1 MRPIAVPRSLRI
13 KIGAKRMEGEQRLE
27 LPLGSEP
34 IAAQI
39 FFNGGDR
46 VGRPF
51 ISGQLLD
58 QVQQ

>member
-1 MRPIAVPRSLRI
+1 
-13 KIGAKRMEGEQRLE
+13 MEGEQRLE

-39 FFNGGDR
+39 FFGGGDR

-58 QVQQ
+58 QVRLGAAPACLRR

>member
-1 MRPIAVPRSLRI
+1 
-13 KIGAKRMEGEQRLE
+13 MEGEQRLE

-39 FFNGGDR
+39 FFGGGDR

-51 ISGQLLD
+51 INGQLLD

>member
-1 MRPIAVPRSLRI
+1 
-13 KIGAKRMEGEQRLE
+13 MEGEQPLD

-39 FFNGGDR
+39 FFGGGDR
-46 VGRPF
+46 VGHPF

-58 QVQQ
+58 HVQQ